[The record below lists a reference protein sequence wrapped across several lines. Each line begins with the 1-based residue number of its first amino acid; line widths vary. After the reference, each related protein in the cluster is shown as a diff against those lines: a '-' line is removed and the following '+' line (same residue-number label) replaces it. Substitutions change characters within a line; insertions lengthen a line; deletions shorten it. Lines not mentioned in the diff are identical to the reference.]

1 MKNKKFLISIVI
13 TALLLCS
20 TIVVV
25 ASVLFKSSV
34 KTQGDLT
41 AKDVD
46 KVVDINDTTK
56 DNLVVDTSVEPLKFS
71 KAGDSNSL
79 TITVK
84 NNTKAV
90 IQYQYEFSFDS
101 DTILKTESFSSAILV
116 YFNSEFID
124 TLGNL
129 CSNDENKV
137 KSGYINFTGFV
148 NAAQMS
154 DSDTYTASSQTDEL
168 TFVLHSASDGSIFD
182 DNTDLTFKLKTYA
195 KTADYTNYL
204 YVYNESDLIKAVDD
218 INTGLLSENVTI
230 VLFNDINITSA
241 NLTIYYP
248 FELDLNGHYL
258 NGTKKIY
265 LHQSGNAVIK
275 SLRKL
280 TIESL
285 DNIISSGFN
294 IVLEN
299 QNGILEIKDLYNT
312 KGTNLSSVYANYVTL
327 AKYSSKLAKE
337 LISSYIKEKV
347 RYGISVDDTINIL
360 NGLSFY
366 TTEKNEIETSS
377 NITFKSGNNTISIK
391 DSVKDDFVTT
401 SEEYITFNGEK
412 VGVKV
417 YGTDE
422 DATLA
427 ALFSENGELYYL
439 TKLAETDNVGNI
451 TTTNSADLFL
461 PTTLKDKNITI
472 EWKSNNSNYL
482 SDTGI
487 IQSDVNNGTKV
498 SITGYFTINN
508 KVLTKTITIKI
519 SNQNHDTIFQ
529 YFLAQ
534 LSPITIEHVY
544 SSGRELYSYYYLPIV
559 ASSTSNKYHY
569 TNAYNTPYNEN
580 SESTETGYSWLG
592 FNDVAFES
600 LTYTQI
606 PAYNFISIDQN
617 ATDINH
623 NNDKGVAI
631 YLSSATFETYAQINL
646 VAKFA
651 NDEEEYSG
659 KVNIIINPGY
669 DTSLNELVF
678 EKTEQ
683 DLSRVDVLQNI
694 LDTRKEN
701 NMLNEKGDFILDGTY
716 NSYLI
721 QYVIPESSESAIS
734 EIIGY
739 SGDNCTKEVA
749 RISGVYTYSES
760 SSSSWRNM
768 FTVSEMKQIVKYKVC
783 LNPEGFLLNDS
794 SFAVNV
800 VLVMPTSDNAL
811 HTAARIQ
818 YFTCPGVIKCDSEG
832 FANMSVFNSVK
843 YQVWTELKKKTSESY
858 NGDVIDDDYTSNN
871 DESSFTISNGIV
883 TNHTGAYIL
892 RHDAYFCNT
901 IVLNLKETNTSSDN
915 HEIYGLSKLISWATG
930 DTTDTLKS
938 HFTGKMKFDDDFLST
953 YGSYRSNGDSYLNTD
968 EETVIKAYYKKYI
981 KTSLTDDEWTTLIN
995 SVTTQEKDS
1004 SGNAKYY
1011 ISKANAKTWV
1021 GYVQSYL
1028 AGSSFTYEGTTVTV
1042 GSNSNVSSYSKF
1054 LEVLQW
1060 AHNDKDFNPDGEAGT
1075 SPCLG
1080 VTGSA
1085 DWSNIVDSDTS
1096 WTYSSTGGWGNS
1108 KYKKTDYAEDDTSY
1122 ITKAEVEIVLAFL
1135 LNSKSSSNDAAR
1147 ETFVKEF
1154 RDHYFYIPKML
1165 TEDGIATLIS
1175 QAYSDLGKS
1184 LSYNVT
1190 TNERFKAEISTIKLC
1205 GLDFVVPTVT
1215 ILDSSLN
1222 GLDYFPN
1229 ITTFYVHGDYDNSL
1243 RAFNLDDTLTRL
1255 FNRITSNNPKLINLA
1270 LEYCSDSNM
1279 SLSLE
1284 NIYKLEKLKVISL
1297 QHNQAIN
1304 NVGSLLK
1311 LDISSL
1317 SYVDIYDINVSNEYS
1332 KFVLEAINLKSGGD
1346 ATCYWSTFDTSGNES
1361 RAQYL
1366 KKLDA
1371 AAEGLIYLEE
1381 FYSLLAENAQLT
1393 QNVIDEN
1400 GNSISVQWSIEEGN
1414 GLTYVTSSNTSAL
1427 DTMAYPYTNYFI
1439 VTEEFTYENVTFSKN
1454 SLIKIYSED
1463 SGKSILLEIVKDP
1476 YGDNVTVEETPSSG
1490 IPESL
1495 SDDEVN
1501 QIIKDKNLT
1510 KEDIKQTGS
1519 EPTTPTSSTKYNGDT
1534 LDSTTNS
1541 TYTPSGDNVTTVKD
1555 NNGKSNKLYIYDK
1568 DGNEINGN
1576 AHYSSSYGF
1585 GYVDGK
1591 KTKTSTYLWYDL
1603 DIKNTIYYTT
1613 YKYYYSVDSN
1623 GVYTI
1628 SQVSYDIA
1636 QFDSGTQTEHKKTV
1650 IDTQKTWYVN
1660 TGRSGRYSNYT
1671 YNFIDLLSVYE
1682 DAYYIYYGSSTPS
1695 KFPGAASSNVYCIYD
1710 SDYYSQSTTT
1720 ADPVTTTIGASQSS
1734 DKVDE
1739 QAYYSAMAS
1748 TKIAEATSYIG
1759 KTISITNG
1767 VTYYNESTQTN
1778 ITSGIK
1784 TITLTESGFTYTSA
1798 SSSTAVRNAKH
1809 MDDILSE
1816 ANNHLNDA
1824 KFGLY
1829 YHKYYAYGEGTAT
1842 YNGFTYTT
1850 NTIYQLELDSSTN
1863 KFKWVEVNTYEEIT
1877 GSDSNVVS
1885 VFGSLTQ
1892 DSVGKIYYY
1901 SGSKAEGFTLGTS
1914 IWFIVEFDEST
1925 GAYALKR
1932 FGTLN
1937 DMYLNCSSGTF
1948 SNKSN
1953 SLNYDGFKA
1962 ICNIMEYMDDNY
1974 FNNGS
1979 TSTNYSYG
1987 VGGTRYATIKAS
1999 ITVNGEKYERL
2010 FLIEVVG

>member
-56 DNLVVDTSVEPLKFS
+56 DNLVVDTSVESLKFS

-79 TITVK
+79 TISVK

-101 DTILKTESFSSAILV
+101 DSILKTESFSSAILV
-116 YFNSEFID
+116 YFNGDFID

-148 NAAQMS
+148 NAAQLS
-154 DSDTYTASSQTDEL
+154 GTDTYTASSQTDEL
-168 TFVLHSASDGSIFD
+168 TFVLHSASDESIFD

-204 YVYNESDLIKAVDD
+204 YVSNESDLIKAVDD

-230 VLFNDINITSA
+230 VLFNDINITSD
-241 NLTIYYP
+241 NLIINYP

-258 NGTKKIY
+258 NGTKKIC
-265 LHQSGNAVIK
+265 LHQSGASVIK

-280 TIESL
+280 TVESL

-312 KGTNLSSVYANYVTL
+312 KGTNLASVYANYVTVN
-327 AKYSSKLAKE
+327 KYSSNAAKE
-337 LISSYIKEKV
+337 LMSSYIKEKV

-360 NGLSFY
+360 NGLSIY
-366 TTEKNEIETSS
+366 TTEKHEIETSN
-377 NITFKSGNNTISIK
+377 NITFKSGNNTISVS

-412 VGVKV
+412 IGVKV

-439 TKLAETDNVGNI
+439 TKLAATDNVGNI

-482 SDTGI
+482 SDNGI

-559 ASSTSNKYHY
+559 AANTSNKYHY

-739 SGDNCTKEVA
+739 SDDNCTKEVA

-794 SFAVNV
+794 SFGVNV
-800 VLVMPTSDNAL
+800 VLVMPTSDNVL

-858 NGDVIDDDYTSNN
+858 NNDVIDDDYTSNN

-892 RHDAYFCNT
+892 RHDAYLC
-901 IVLNLKETNTSSDN
+901 TSLVFDTTENITSTDN
-915 HEIYGLSKLISWATG
+915 HIVYGLSKLIDWATCDSKNTLSG
-930 DTTDTLKS
+930 IYSNDKSFDTNST
-938 HFTGKMKFDDDFLST
+938 FWST
-953 YGSYRSNGDSYLNTD
+953 YKDYTSNGESYLDDN
-968 EETVIKAYYKKYI
+968 EQTVLKAYYKEFIKTDLSDDDWNTILNNISYNIYDSDGNPKYI
-981 KTSLTDDEWTTLIN
+981 IYDYAGLNAAVNAYWNNTSTYGTNYDWDHTTTASEIVGKWEDGLICWAFNTIYIGERADSRACYGLYDWTGL
-995 SVTTQEKDS
+995 
-1004 SGNAKYY
+1004 
-1011 ISKANAKTWV
+1011 
-1021 GYVQSYL
+1021 
-1028 AGSSFTYEGTTVTV
+1028 
-1042 GSNSNVSSYSKF
+1042 
-1054 LEVLQW
+1054 
-1060 AHNDKDFNPDGEAGT
+1060 
-1075 SPCLG
+1075 
-1080 VTGSA
+1080 
-1085 DWSNIVDSDTS
+1085 VDSD
-1096 WTYSSTGGWGNS
+1096 YSSWSSSKNS
-1108 KYKKTDYAEDDTSY
+1108 SYDSTKYYTDEKYKYDNTSY
-1122 ITKAEVEIVLAFL
+1122 ITIYELEVLMSFMLNTKAP
-1135 LNSKSSSNDAAR
+1135 SSSDSQVTAKKKEVQRIRDTYFVIPRYFND
-1147 ETFVKEF
+1147 
-1154 RDHYFYIPKML
+1154 
-1165 TEDGIATLIS
+1165 DGIASLIAK
-1175 QAYSDLGKS
+1175 AYSDLGKTVS
-1184 LSYNVT
+1184 GDETTGFSAELNEFRVAGVNYTTPHVT
-1190 TNERFKAEISTIKLC
+1190 LLDAST
-1205 GLDFVVPTVT
+1205 
-1215 ILDSSLN
+1215 S

-1229 ITTFYVHGDYDNSL
+1229 LTTLYIHGDFDNKL
-1243 RAFNLDDTLTRL
+1243 RAFQLDSSLTNV
-1255 FNRITSNNPKLINLA
+1255 FNRITSTNTNLRYLA
-1270 LEYCSDSNM
+1270 FEYCSDSNM

-1284 NIYKLEKLKVISL
+1284 NIYKLSNLEAISFR
-1297 QHNQAIN
+1297 HNQSIN
-1304 NVGSLLK
+1304 NVGALLK
-1311 LDISSL
+1311 LDLSKL
-1317 SYVDIYDINVSNEYS
+1317 SYVDVSDINLKNVYS
-1332 KFVLEAINLKSGGD
+1332 EFTLQAINLKSEVTHTLYYSIDGSTA
-1346 ATCYWSTFDTSGNES
+1346 ATEYTKSLAKD
-1361 RAQYL
+1361 
-1366 KKLDA
+1366 
-1371 AAEGLIYLEE
+1371 AEGLIYLEE
-1381 FYSLLAENAQLT
+1381 FYTLLAENAQLT
-1393 QNVIDEN
+1393 QKVYDDNVN
-1400 GNSISVQWSIEEGN
+1400 GSDVQWSIEEGN
-1414 GLTYVTSSNTSAL
+1414 GLTYVSSSNTSDL
-1427 DTMAYPYTNYFI
+1427 YSISYAYSNYYF
-1439 VTEEFTYENVTFSKN
+1439 VTTEFTYKGNTFTPN
-1454 SLIKIYSED
+1454 HLYKIYSDINGNIAFKEVTD
-1463 SGKSILLEIVKDP
+1463 DNGNAIELLSSKPSDTLTEEEKNAAISGIEKQDINVEGEYTLTTTGGFNSITISSSSS
-1476 YGDNVTVEETPSSG
+1476 NTPSG
-1490 IPESL
+1490 GT
-1495 SDDEVN
+1495 
-1501 QIIKDKNLT
+1501 NL
-1510 KEDIKQTGS
+1510 QGS
-1519 EPTTPTSSTKYNGDT
+1519 SS
-1534 LDSTTNS
+1534 STTNKLYDS
-1541 TYTPSGDNVTTVKD
+1541 SKNQIGTISGYSIGYLTDTSNNLSRTLTYQKDDYSLTNAISTTVDKYYYVSENGYYNIYKKTYSINIADSATFTTYTREDTETFRCWYVASSRRNSGWWNYTYTYTFT
-1555 NNGKSNKLYIYDK
+1555 NLLNTYSTIRYIEFNGTKYDIYSSDYGYSKSEGTPTFTRLSQDSIDK
-1568 DGNEINGN
+1568 ISVYENTIMCSAMDASTSLGN
-1576 AHYSSSYGF
+1576 AVNSINNTYSITNNSIMYDNYSSS
-1585 GYVDGK
+1585 
-1591 KTKTSTYLWYDL
+1591 
-1603 DIKNTIYYTT
+1603 TIAQGYYTIGI
-1613 YKYYYSVDSN
+1613 DS
-1623 GVYTI
+1623 T
-1628 SQVSYDIA
+1628 
-1636 QFDSGTQTEHKKTV
+1636 
-1650 IDTQKTWYVN
+1650 
-1660 TGRSGRYSNYT
+1660 
-1671 YNFIDLLSVYE
+1671 
-1682 DAYYIYYGSSTPS
+1682 
-1695 KFPGAASSNVYCIYD
+1695 
-1710 SDYYSQSTTT
+1710 
-1720 ADPVTTTIGASQSS
+1720 
-1734 DKVDE
+1734 
-1739 QAYYSAMAS
+1739 
-1748 TKIAEATSYIG
+1748 
-1759 KTISITNG
+1759 
-1767 VTYYNESTQTN
+1767 
-1778 ITSGIK
+1778 
-1784 TITLTESGFTYTSA
+1784 GFTYTSA
-1798 SSSTAVRNAKH
+1798 SSGTAILNAKY
-1809 MDDILSE
+1809 MDDLLAE
-1816 ANNHLNDA
+1816 ANTHLNDA

-1829 YHKYYAYGEGTAT
+1829 YHKYYAYGGGTAT
-1842 YNGFTYTT
+1842 YNGFTYT
-1850 NTIYQLELDSSTN
+1850 NKNIYFLDIGSDGKFYWAQNSNVNARTYEEVTGTYKNLDSIINKLDSSYLG
-1863 KFKWVEVNTYEEIT
+1863 KVYYYT
-1877 GSDSNVVS
+1877 GSVNETFRTGTNVWFQVIYDSELGVY
-1885 VFGSLTQ
+1885 Q
-1892 DSVGKIYYY
+1892 
-1901 SGSKAEGFTLGTS
+1901 FT
-1914 IWFIVEFDEST
+1914 
-1925 GAYALKR
+1925 R
-1932 FGTLN
+1932 FGVV
-1937 DMYLNCSSGTF
+1937 DSSYLTFNSSGTLSTYDNNLN
-1948 SNKSN
+1948 SNGLKS
-1953 SLNYDGFKA
+1953 
-1962 ICNIMEYMDDNY
+1962 ICNIVEYMD
-1974 FNNGS
+1974 
-1979 TSTNYSYG
+1979 TSTFSSGAATTNYKKAT
-1987 VGGTRYATIKAS
+1987 GGTFTAVIKAS

-2010 FLIEVVG
+2010 FVIEVIG